1 MQQVLIFLVD
11 TFFSLLF
18 FVFLLR
24 FLMQVTGA
32 GFRNPLAQ
40 AVLQATNWLIMP
52 LRKVLP
58 PIRRI
63 DTASVVAIFLVALAQ
78 VAAERFVRGGA
89 LPDAFSWISVA
100 LLEILI
106 RVLWL
111 YFWAILVYA
120 LVSMIAPG
128 AYSPVNLLLQ
138 SLCEPILKPIRSVVP
153 ALGGL
158 DLSPLIAGVVIQVIL
173 ILLR

>member
-24 FLMQVTGA
+24 FLMQVTSA

-52 LRKVLP
+52 LRKFLP

-63 DTASVVAIFLVALAQ
+63 DTASVVAIFLVALAL
-78 VAAERFVRGGA
+78 VAAERFVRGGV
-89 LPDAFSWISVA
+89 LPDAFSWVSVV

-111 YFWAILVYA
+111 YFWAIFVYA

-128 AYSPVNLLLQ
+128 AYSPVNSLLQ
-138 SLCEPILKPIRSVVP
+138 LLCEPILKPIRSVVP

-158 DLSPLIAGVVIQVIL
+158 DLSPLIAGVIIQVIL